1 MNRRMRSPRRSQS
14 WRRQRK
20 RNQSKRTNFKRT
32 KITTSI
38 RINLHSILM
47 IKIRKSIKEGSI
59 SLSSVV
65 TKVTLM
71 TKEDSR
77 EKNKDLTT
85 TKEDSTIIRIS
96 TRGDSITKAASTTK
110 AERVS
115 TTIKSSKNKI
125 NKILLFIFLFF
136 IFYLF
141 LWKGPRLCP

>member
-96 TRGDSITKAASTTK
+96 TRGDSITKAASTRQIGR
-110 AERVS
+110 AHV
-115 TTIKSSKNKI
+115 
-125 NKILLFIFLFF
+125 
-136 IFYLF
+136 
-141 LWKGPRLCP
+141 